1 MYQPLFEA
9 HSELSR
15 TSETKNF
22 VKIVNSFEAYR
33 GSEYASLSFSFAGE
47 VFTQKSHVSSV
58 EKNIQKG
65 LPQLTPL

>member
-15 TSETKNF
+15 TSEMKNF

-47 VFTQKSHVSSV
+47 VFT
-58 EKNIQKG
+58 
-65 LPQLTPL
+65 